1 MDGSRGETFV
11 AFGIDR
17 VDQYIKL
24 LLTKD
29 LRASKML
36 VLWELL
42 HQIL

>member
-24 LLTKD
+24 LMKD